1 MLTAKP
7 QPSPSH
13 GATKYQHS
21 LQWRLIVTL
30 TSVVLLFISCVA
42 GFSAWQGYKQAQ
54 KLQDMKLASLVSLA
68 KSHDL
73 TFERNQV
80 NVNADYDLPTQVI
93 NTADQTLINVD
104 ILNIDNA
111 ENQTLIFWLS
121 DKRLA
126 KYFDANTLARLSHKA
141 DGLYDIVGNT
151 GQWRVYLF
159 TADPKNTDNN
169 QLTTRL
175 LVAENSNIRH
185 TLAWQSAKQ
194 MTLPL
199 LLLIPLLVLVLVL
212 TINQLFLP
220 LRTVTEILQ
229 HSSVSPTRFA
239 TAQPQDLSLLI
250 SDELVQ
256 DLPSEIQPFLRLI
269 QQQIKDLTTTMA
281 MNQRFVANASHQ
293 LRTPMTAVLLQAE
306 QLKYL
311 TVGTTDYQT
320 RVDELLESIKRNNHL
335 MNQLLLLAKTEQFQS
350 PATISSYSTTQVI
363 SQLLIDYYP
372 IAEKKHISLGVDDLL
387 DVQLPINEL
396 GFKLIVQNL
405 LENAIKYTPNDGK
418 VDISLTQTNLL
429 NVNSQIQHPAIA
441 LTVQDT
447 GQGIDETELSKVLEP
462 FYQAHANLPSQ
473 QSADPSNPSGFGL
486 GLSIVSN
493 LVNHSG
499 GSFRLSNRYDSQR
512 HTIQGLNAYVSW
524 DITQEAPRLEQK

>member
-1 MLTAKP
+1 MLTAPP

-13 GATKYQHS
+13 GAAKYQHS
-21 LQWRLIVTL
+21 LQWRLIVTV

-93 NTADQTLINVD
+93 NTADQTPINVD

-126 KYFDANTLARLSHKA
+126 NYFDANTLARLSHKA

-335 MNQLLLLAKTEQFQS
+335 MNQLLLLAKTEQFQ
-350 PATISSYSTTQVI
+350 PVNHQQSYSTTDVI

-372 IAEKKHISLGVDDLL
+372 IADQKNISLGVDELL
-387 DVQLPINEL
+387 DVALPIGEL

-405 LENAIKYTPNDGK
+405 LENAIKYTPNGGK
-418 VDISLTQTNLL
+418 VDISLTQQPPSPQDDMHEQRPT
-429 NVNSQIQHPAIA
+429 IR
-441 LTVQDT
+441 LTVADT
-447 GQGIDETELSKVLEP
+447 GQGIAEHELTKVIEP
-462 FYQAHANLPSQ
+462 FYQSSSAHSLPSQ
-473 QSADPSNPSGFGL
+473 ESNHSQDTSHSLNLGGFGL

-493 LVNHSG
+493 LVASSG
-499 GSFRLSNRYDSQR
+499 GRFVLTNRYDPSG
-512 HTIQGLNAYVSW
+512 TTVLGLTACVTW
-524 DITQEAPRLEQK
+524 QAV